1 MGRVVAVDYGLAR
14 TGVALSD
21 PTKTIAQSKGC
32 LNTKGA
38 SIKEVCE
45 ALFLFLQNVRQEIEA
60 VVVGLPLHLD
70 GQPGT
75 LAPDVQN
82 LVHHLRESVE
92 IPIILFDERLTT
104 KMVVKALKEKKEKS
118 RKKTTSRRERASVV
132 DGLSAQIILQN
143 YLDSLHPF
151 QF

>member
-14 TGVALSD
+14 TGVAFSD

-32 LNTKGA
+32 LETKGL
-38 SIKEVCE
+38 SIKEVCDS
-45 ALFLFLQNVRQEIEA
+45 LFLFLQNVNNEIEA
-60 VVVGLPLHLD
+60 IVVGLPLHLD

-75 LAPDVQN
+75 LAEDVQK
-82 LVHHLRESVE
+82 LVHHLRGSIE

-104 KMVVKALKEKKEKS
+104 KMVVRALKEKKARS
-118 RKKTTSRRERASVV
+118 RKKTTTRKERAKIV

-143 YLDSLHPF
+143 YLDSLHPC